1 MFRISLLTIAWY
13 ITVGAVLPAALL
25 LLVLQR
31 SHCCRKL
38 FANWVFY
45 PLLNTLIK
53 DSFEGIRREILYE
66 LNDLVSHDPEL
77 RKEDAIRVLEVNV
90 GSGRN
95 FDHMFRK
102 IRYVA
107 VDRTSTARSMF
118 LRRQSQFEHIV
129 LEQWLLIGGEDLAQ
143 VPDNHVDAVIATHVL
158 CSVNDTRKLVS
169 ECRRVLAPGGKLLFM
184 EHVACPRDSWVYQLQ
199 LFLDPLWQL
208 LTCGCHLSR
217 DTSSAI
223 VEGGFREVCLKEVY
237 LPILTLINRQVY
249 GVATK
254 SGAPGAVYR
263 MNSRRTPPPL
273 LSRHARPAQSK
284 SAVSEEQP
292 SESLGSEAGPLAFAV
307 PSTA

>member
-1 MFRISLLTIAWY
+1 MMFRVSLLTLASY
-13 ITVGAVLPAALL
+13 LTVAMVLPTALL
-25 LLVLQR
+25 LLALQR

-45 PLLNTLIK
+45 PLLNPLIRHA
-53 DSFEGIRREILYE
+53 FEGIRREILYE

-77 RKEDAIRVLEVNV
+77 RREDAIRVLEVNV

-95 FDHMFRK
+95 FDHIFRN

-107 VDRTSTARSMF
+107 VDRTSTARSTF
-118 LRRQSQFEHIV
+118 LRRQSQYEHIV
-129 LEQWLLIGGEDLAQ
+129 LEQWLLTSGEDLAQ

-158 CSVNDTRKLVS
+158 CSVNDVRKLVS

-184 EHVACPRDSWVYQLQ
+184 EHVACPRDSWIYQLQ

-208 LTCGCHLSR
+208 LTCGCHLGR
-217 DTSSAI
+217 DTSAAI
-223 VEGGFREVCLKEVY
+223 IEAGFREVCLKEVY
-237 LPILTLINRQVY
+237 LPILALISRQVY

-254 SGAPGAVYR
+254 SGAPGSVYR
-263 MNSRRTPPPL
+263 MNRRTPPPL
-273 LSRHARPAQSK
+273 LARPARTAQSK
-284 SAVSEEQP
+284 SAVSEELP
-292 SESLGSEAGPLAFAV
+292 SAGPEAGPLAATV

>member
-1 MFRISLLTIAWY
+1 MFRISLVTLASYLSVAT
-13 ITVGAVLPAALL
+13 VLPAALL
-25 LLVLQR
+25 LLALQR

-45 PLLNTLIK
+45 PLLNPLIK
-53 DSFEGIRREILYE
+53 HAFEGIRSEIMFE

-77 RKEDAIRVLEVNV
+77 RREDAIRVLEVGV

-95 FDHMFRK
+95 FDHIYRS

-107 VDRTSTARSMF
+107 VDKTSTARSKF
-118 LRRQSQFEHIV
+118 LRRQSQYEHIQ
-129 LEQWLLIGGEDLAQ
+129 LEQWLLTSGEDLAQ

-158 CSVNDTRKLVS
+158 CSVNDARKLVG

-184 EHVACPRDSWVYQLQ
+184 EHVACPRDSWTYQLQ
-199 LFLDPLWQL
+199 VFLDPLWQL
-208 LTCGCHLSR
+208 LTCGCHLGR
-217 DTSSAI
+217 DTSAAI

-237 LPILTLINRQVY
+237 LPILAPISRQVY

-254 SGAPGAVYR
+254 AGAPGSVYR
-263 MNSRRTPPPL
+263 MARRTPPPL
-273 LSRHARPAQSK
+273 PARPAQPST
-284 SAVSEEQP
+284 AVSEELP
-292 SESLGSEAGPLAFAV
+292 STAQGSEEGPTAAAV

>member
-1 MFRISLLTIAWY
+1 MFRISLLTLASY
-13 ITVGAVLPAALL
+13 LTVGAVLPAALL
-25 LLVLQR
+25 LLALQR

-45 PLLNTLIK
+45 PLLNPLIRHA
-53 DSFEGIRREILYE
+53 FEGIRREILYE

-77 RKEDAIRVLEVNV
+77 RREDAIRVLEVNV

-95 FDHMFRK
+95 FDHIFRK

-118 LRRQSQFEHIV
+118 LRHQSQYEHIV
-129 LEQWLLIGGEDLAQ
+129 LEQWLLTSGEDLAQ

-158 CSVNDTRKLVS
+158 CSVNDARKLVS

-208 LTCGCHLSR
+208 LTCGCHLGR
-217 DTSSAI
+217 DTSAAI
-223 VEGGFREVCLKEVY
+223 VEAGFREVCLKEVY
-237 LPILTLINRQVY
+237 LPILTLISRQVY

-254 SGAPGAVYR
+254 AGAPGSVYR
-263 MNSRRTPPPL
+263 KNSRRITPPL
-273 LSRHARPAQSK
+273 LARAARTTQSK
-284 SAVSEEQP
+284 SAVSEELP
-292 SESLGSEAGPLAFAV
+292 SASQGSEAGPLAAAV